1 MKRLTIVILI
11 LIVKIT
17 ISPLSAC
24 DQCGCSVAG
33 SYNNVTAYAHNN
45 YMMFK
50 AGYYKFSTGT
60 ATSKL
65 HSEMFSVD
73 AIVGYNITNRL
84 HILAFVPY
92 RLNQFSGEDNTYTV
106 NGFGDMGL
114 LGNYVV
120 ATNRDNMMAKY
131 TYSLTVKAGVEL
143 PTGKF
148 IDDYRAL
155 GVPANLS
162 AGSKTFD
169 GITGLRYIYKRKST
183 TLIGDF
189 TFKYNPENE
198 ANYRFGNQHTAT
210 ILAAQRFMQSK
221 TVLTPYVGVTGELD
235 GTDLYHE
242 IEQHGTSG
250 ETVLLNSGIELGFGD
265 YIAGITADFP
275 LYGNFG
281 EEAKSSPR
289 FSLRFAYML
298 ND

>member
-84 HILAFVPY
+84 HVLAFVPY
-92 RLNQFSGEDNTYTV
+92 RLNQFSGEDNTYSV

-120 ATNRDNMMAKY
+120 ATNRDNMMAKF

-155 GVPANLS
+155 GFRP
-162 AGSKTFD
+162 
-169 GITGLRYIYKRKST
+169 IYRQGLKPLMALQACDIFIKKNA
-183 TLIGDF
+183 TLIGDY

-221 TVLTPYVGVTGELD
+221 AMLTPYVGVTGELD

-242 IEQHGTSG
+242 IEQHG
-250 ETVLLNSGIELGFGD
+250 
-265 YIAGITADFP
+265 Y
-275 LYGNFG
+275 
-281 EEAKSSPR
+281 
-289 FSLRFAYML
+289 
-298 ND
+298 